1 MSRAIYH
8 TMMIGLTRAPVTG
21 GLMPERDEVQAGTA
35 SQRQAFEWVEEVEL
49 HHPRGHS
56 TMEAHPSAQTQGVMA
71 VLMVQWPA

>member
-35 SQRQAFEWVEEVEL
+35 SQQLAFEWVGVEP
-49 HHPRGHS
+49 HHPRGH
-56 TMEAHPSAQTQGVMA
+56 
-71 VLMVQWPA
+71 